1 MWAIREISLSG
12 EVMDGNLKGLVQE
25 VRQGHKNQS
34 AELAKKLFTNIPIE
48 KLIME
53 TIAKSD
59 EIIDLDMLFD
69 IGFHVEGY
77 DSEQQPLSADSS
89 MTVKMLK
96 QKLKALG
103 LSDEGTKQQL
113 IKRLN
118 GSNMIPFWRKYLRPE
133 NEVLFGHETWG
144 DVITLLLKYFEDGG
158 LRATSFT
165 QFPCNWK
172 NGTTYRPHLVAING
186 LNDSDLQRKEREQQS
201 ANFLLNDTEIYELGI
216 KKVYDD
222 GSKEKISLDISN
234 SLQHGVSS
242 WVAGKSR
249 GWDFEFYSSLKFDVI
264 VGIRIDLREYKIDE
278 DDSKPQD
285 QSGF

>member
-1 MWAIREISLSG
+1 INRMWAIREISLSG
-12 EVMDGNLKGLVQE
+12 EVMGGNLKGLVQE

-34 AELAKKLFTNIPIE
+34 AELAMKLFINIPIE
-48 KLIME
+48 KLIKE

-69 IGFHVEGY
+69 IGFNVEGY
-77 DSEQQPLSADSS
+77 DSEQQPLLADSS
-89 MTVKMLK
+89 MTVRMLK
-96 QKLKALG
+96 QKLKAVG

-118 GSNMIPFWRKYLRPE
+118 ESNMIPFWRKYLRPE

-165 QFPCNWK
+165 QFPRNWK
-172 NGTTYRPHLVAING
+172 NGTTYKPHLVAING
-186 LNDSDLQRKEREQQS
+186 LKESDLQRKEREQHS

-216 KKVYDD
+216 GKVT
-222 GSKEKISLDISN
+222 
-234 SLQHGVSS
+234 
-242 WVAGKSR
+242 
-249 GWDFEFYSSLKFDVI
+249 
-264 VGIRIDLREYKIDE
+264 
-278 DDSKPQD
+278 
-285 QSGF
+285 